1 MTTES
6 GERPR
11 VRASDAEREE
21 YAAVVREA
29 VGDGRLSLEEGEE
42 RQAKVLAA
50 RFRDELPPLV
60 ADLPGPGLFG
70 RLGGA
75 GGGFG
80 GGAGGGA
87 GGQGVGGPGG
97 FGPFG
102 RGRFGPGGPGC
113 GFGSGEGAPDAA
125 TIRQW
130 ARARFARHIT
140 FALTLAAVL
149 ITIWALT
156 GAHFFWPVIPLA
168 FITIGLLKHGMW
180 LRFAGTGAWGHRR
193 W

>member
-1 MTTES
+1 MSTES

-75 GGGFG
+75 GF
-80 GGAGGGA
+80 AGGGA
-87 GGQGVGGPGG
+87 GGQGAGGPRG
-97 FGPFG
+97 FGGPFG
-102 RGRFGPGGPGC
+102 HGRFGPGC
-113 GFGSGEGAPDAA
+113 GGFWGNAEGGEGAPDAN
-125 TIRQW
+125 TVRQW

-140 FALTLAAVL
+140 FSLTLAAVL

-156 GAHFFWPVIPLA
+156 GAHFFWPVIPLV
-168 FITIGLLKHGMW
+168 FIAIGVLKHGMF
-180 LRFAGTGAWGHRR
+180 LRFAGTGGWGHRR